1 MVDLRSSRYRLGT
14 ELRRARMNTSLHYH
28 LAGLG
33 QSGAQSAVLGLA
45 TAASADPEPISK
57 AVLSVATLITS
68 FFAQP
73 NYSKIATTEIVNQ
86 AEVLLKNNLAAWQ
99 GLPAI
104 QRNSATQ
111 AAALQNFDAVWT
123 QVQQACLGGNY
134 GSAGNACIADR
145 EQGACHFQANGQ
157 CWNWFIGYRDP
168 ISNDPAV
175 AANAA
180 SPSSSTVSVG
190 TAITAAAA
198 AAAGVPSD
206 SSTLFLLAGA
216 AVLVFMVMSA

>member
-1 MVDLRSSRYRLGT
+1 
-14 ELRRARMNTSLHYH
+14 MNTSLHYH

-33 QSGAQSAVLGLA
+33 QSGAQGAVLGLA

-99 GLPAI
+99 SLPAS
-104 QRNSATQ
+104 QKNAATQ

-168 ISNDPAV
+168 IANDPAV
-175 AANAA
+175 VANAA

-198 AAAGVPSD
+198 AAAGVSSDPS
-206 SSTLFLLAGA
+206 LLLLAGA